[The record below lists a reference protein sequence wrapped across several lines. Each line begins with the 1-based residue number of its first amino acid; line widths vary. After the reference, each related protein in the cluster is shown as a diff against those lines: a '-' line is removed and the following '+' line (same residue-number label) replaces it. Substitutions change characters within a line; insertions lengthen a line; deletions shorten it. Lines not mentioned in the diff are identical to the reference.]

1 MRNEP
6 PQWLPAAALILALA
20 VAGCA
25 APKRA
30 PPAPPMRTLVLPEPA
45 PAAAPAPAPA
55 PAPTSAQSAVA
66 ALLPREQPPSE
77 AVLGYA
83 DRIRPLA
90 PADLA
95 QEINRLGDSPYS
107 PVRALQLALAL
118 GQSRTAPNVTRA
130 QALLQRVLAQ
140 ADGEAPVLHPLARL
154 LSAQLAEQRRTDEQ
168 AERQGQQL
176 RDAQRRIDQLNER
189 MEALRAIE
197 RSLPSS
203 PRNEVP
209 PRPAPSRPSGP

>member
-6 PQWLPAAALILALA
+6 PLWQPAAALILALA

-30 PPAPPMRTLVLPEPA
+30 PPAPPMRTLVLPEPP

-55 PAPTSAQSAVA
+55 PAPAVPAVA

-95 QEINRLGDSPYS
+95 QEISRLGETPYS

-140 ADGEAPVLHPLARL
+140 PDGEAPVLHPLARL
-154 LSAQLAEQRRTDEQ
+154 LSTQLAEQRRGEEQ

-189 MEALRAIE
+189 LEALRAIE

-209 PRPAPSRPSGP
+209 PPRPVPSRPSGP